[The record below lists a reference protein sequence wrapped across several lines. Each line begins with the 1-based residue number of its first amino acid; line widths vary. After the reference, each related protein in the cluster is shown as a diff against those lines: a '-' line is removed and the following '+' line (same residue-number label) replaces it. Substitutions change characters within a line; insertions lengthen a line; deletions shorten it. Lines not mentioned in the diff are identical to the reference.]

1 MNRNI
6 KFLDCTFRDGGYYN
20 AWDFPMDVIEQYL
33 TAMSA
38 INVNVVELGFR
49 TIKNN
54 GFKGATAYTTDD
66 FLRNLN
72 IPSSLSI
79 SVMVNAAELISD
91 APIEQALS
99 FLFPESAAKSP
110 VSIVRIACHYH
121 EFFEVLPAAEW
132 LKSLGFYVGFNL
144 MQVSERSIDD
154 LEKISLAASQSA
166 IDVLYFADSLGNLQL
181 ADVER
186 IIAVLSSHWKGEL
199 GIHAHDNLGMALQN
213 SLFAM
218 EKGATW
224 IDSTVTGMGR
234 GPGNVKTEYLALEM
248 SYAKVKGCNVIPL
261 MSLITRYFKPMQQK
275 HGWGTN
281 AYYYLAGKYGIH
293 PTYVQTMLA
302 DFRFSDEDII
312 AVLEHLKDG
321 AGRIFN
327 PNTLDMARHFSSS
340 EPGGSWAPKSMLQNR
355 DVLLLGTG
363 PGVMAHRLALERYI
377 RQQKPIVIAMNAQ
390 SHITP
395 ELIDL
400 RVACHPIRLLTDSLL
415 LSKQPQ
421 PLITPVALL
430 SPDILRELSGNTLLD
445 YGLVISKDSYLFN
458 DTYCEVPNSLVL
470 SYALAICS
478 SGMANRIFMAGF
490 DGFAADDPRNI
501 EIDTLLHDY
510 SQQRLAVE
518 LVAVTPTRY
527 KLNKKSIYSNTL

>member
-1 MNRNI
+1 MNASI

-20 AWDFPMDVIEQYL
+20 AWDFPIDVIEQYL

-54 GFKGATAYTTDD
+54 SFKGATAYTTDD
-66 FLRNLN
+66 FLRNLS
-72 IPSSLSI
+72 IPSGISV

-91 APIEQALS
+91 VPIEQMLS
-99 FLFPESAAKSP
+99 FLFPESAEQSP

-144 MQVSERSIDD
+144 MQVSERSAED
-154 LEKISLAASQSA
+154 LEKLSLAASQSA

-181 ADVER
+181 ADIER
-186 IIAVLSSHWKGEL
+186 IITALSSHWQGDI

-213 SLFAM
+213 SLFAL
-218 EKGATW
+218 EKGVTW

-234 GPGNVKTEYLALEM
+234 GPGNAKTECLALEM
-248 SYAKVKGCNVIPL
+248 SCSKAKSCNIIPL
-261 MSLITRYFKPMQQK
+261 MSLITHYFKPMQQQ

-281 AYYYLAGKYGIH
+281 PYYYLAGKHAIH

-312 AVLEHLKDG
+312 AVLEHLKNG
-321 AGRIFN
+321 AGRVFN

-340 EPGGSWAPKSMLQNR
+340 TRGGNWAPKSMLQGR

-363 PGVMAHRLALERYI
+363 PGVMAHRLALENYI
-377 RQQKPIVIAMNAQ
+377 RKQKPIVMAMNAQ
-390 SHITP
+390 SHISP
-395 ELIDL
+395 DLIDL
-400 RVACHPIRLLTDSLL
+400 RVACHPIRLLADCLL

-421 PLITPVALL
+421 PLITPIALL
-430 SPDILRELSGNTLLD
+430 SPDILRALSGNTLLD
-445 YGLVISKDSYLFN
+445 YGLVVSKDGYLFN
-458 DTYCEVPNSLVL
+458 ETYCEVPNSLVL

-478 SGMANRIFMAGF
+478 SGMANRVLMAGF
-490 DGFAADDPRNI
+490 DGFAADDPRSI

-510 SQQRLAVE
+510 GQQHLAVE

-527 KLNKKSIYSNTL
+527 RLNKKSIYSNML